1 MKKKIEAKAD
11 FTKALELNPDYKEA
25 REELDKLKA
34 VPAETGE
41 AIRRGM
47 VAGAHPRRPR
57 WRDK

>member
-34 VPAETGE
+34 APAKKPVR
-41 AIRRGM
+41 A
-47 VAGAHPRRPR
+47 RPGVKR
-57 WRDK
+57 T